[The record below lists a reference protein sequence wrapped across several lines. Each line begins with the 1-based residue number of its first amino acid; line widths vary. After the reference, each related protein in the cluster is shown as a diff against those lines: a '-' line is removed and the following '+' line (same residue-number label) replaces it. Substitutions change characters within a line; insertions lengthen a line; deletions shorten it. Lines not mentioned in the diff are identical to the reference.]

1 MSCRLSSVL
10 TGMAARLAHG
20 AAALSLAIGAA
31 LGACSPTPTPT
42 PVPGPV
48 PRVAVTPAFAPRV
61 LAWAHAYLEE
71 LGPLPF
77 DLEIVQAGVALE
89 GLDQGEYVVAIGALQ
104 PQDGWFATPL
114 ARDPI
119 AVVTGSGSGVSEVTR
134 LALVDLLAGRT
145 LRWSELGGQDR
156 AVQPVLPLPGDDLR
170 QVLDETL
177 MLDRPYAS
185 GSRLI
190 ATPDQALGLLAEDPG
205 AFALLPLSSLPAGS
219 IPLRLD
225 GVLPESEARV
235 PDSYGLVA
243 QVVAIALSEPRG
255 PVRDWLA
262 WIQAVGGE

>member
-1 MSCRLSSVL
+1 MSWKLATL
-10 TGMAARLAHG
+10 FNGMAARLALCVG
-20 AAALSLAIGAA
+20 ALSLA
-31 LGACSPTPTPT
+31 LGSCSPTPTPT
-42 PVPGPV
+42 PVPGPF
-48 PRVAVTPAFAPRV
+48 PRVAVTPSFAPRV

-89 GLDQGEYVVAIGALQ
+89 GLNQGEYVIAIGALE

-119 AVVTGSGSGVSEVTR
+119 AVVTGSGSGVSQITR
-134 LALVDLLAGRT
+134 LALVDLLAGRIT
-145 LRWSELGGQDR
+145 RWSELGGDER

-177 MLDRPYAS
+177 MLGKPFFS

-190 ATPDQALGLLAEDPG
+190 ATPAQALELLNEDPA
-205 AFALLPLSSLPAGS
+205 AFALLPLSSLPAGR
-219 IPLRLD
+219 IPLRVD
-225 GVLPESEARV
+225 GVLPESGAGAS
-235 PDSYGLVA
+235 DSYTLIA
-243 QVVAIALSEPRG
+243 QVVAIAPSEPRG

-262 WIQAVGGE
+262 WVQASEAG

>member
-1 MSCRLSSVL
+1 MSW
-10 TGMAARLAHG
+10 RLAALLTRNAVKLVSG
-20 AAALSLAIGAA
+20 VVALSLA
-31 LGACSPTPTPT
+31 LGACTPTPTPT

-89 GLDQGEYVVAIGALQ
+89 GLDQGEYVVAIGALE

-119 AVVTGSGSGVSEVTR
+119 AVVTGSGSGVSQVTR
-134 LALVDLLAGRT
+134 LALVDLLAGRIT
-145 LRWSELGGQDR
+145 RWSELGGHDR
-156 AVQPVLPLPGDDLR
+156 AVQPILPLPGDDLR

-177 MLDRPYAS
+177 MLGKAYFS

-190 ATPDQALGLLAEDPG
+190 ATPAQALELLDEDPA

-225 GVLPESEARV
+225 GVLPESDALGAG
-235 PDSYGLVA
+235 SYALVA
-243 QVVAIALSEPRG
+243 QVVAVAPSEPRG

-262 WIQAVGGE
+262 WVQSSQAG

>member
-1 MSCRLSSVL
+1 MSWRLATLL
-10 TGMAARLAHG
+10 TRKAARLALG
-20 AAALSLAIGAA
+20 VVALSLA
-31 LGACSPTPTPT
+31 LGSCSPTPTPT
-42 PVPGPV
+42 PAPGPV

-61 LAWAHAYLEE
+61 LAWAQAYLEE

-89 GLDQGEYVVAIGALQ
+89 GLDQGEYVVAIGALK

-119 AVVTGSGSGVSEVTR
+119 AVVTGSGSGVSQVTR

-145 LRWSELGGQDR
+145 TRWSELGGRDL

-177 MLDRPYAS
+177 MLGKRFYS

-190 ATPDQALGLLAEDPG
+190 ATPAQALELLDEDPA
-205 AFALLPLSSLPAGS
+205 AFALLPLSSLPAGRV
-219 IPLRLD
+219 PLRLD
-225 GVLPESEARV
+225 GVLPESAV
-235 PDSYGLVA
+235 GAPGTYALMA
-243 QVVAIALSEPRG
+243 QVVAIAPSEPRG

-262 WIQAVGGE
+262 WIQAVEG